1 MKYIIMISIV
11 FVNTLYAFDQGHSKF
26 DALLKKY
33 VQNGL
38 VSYKGL
44 QKDRESLK
52 KYLEEISSVSQSEYN
67 GFSRED
73 KMAFLIN
80 AYNAYTLELILRN
93 YPLKSI
99 RKIGFLPGAA
109 WKEKFFRL
117 LGEERNLDWIEHSR
131 LRTDFGEPR
140 IHFTIVCASIGC
152 PHLQNEVYTGKK
164 LNVQMENAASK
175 FLNDGRRNYYSEK
188 ENTLYISSIFDW
200 FRKDFEKQGLIPFL
214 RIYLKV
220 SIPDSAK
227 IKYTEYDWSLN
238 EMK

>member
-1 MKYIIMISIV
+1 MRYILIIFTF
-11 FVNTLYAFDQGHSKF
+11 FVTALHSFDQSHSKF
-26 DALLKKY
+26 DGLLKKY

-38 VSYKGL
+38 VSYIGF
-44 QKDRESLK
+44 QKDREGLK
-52 KYLEEISSVSQSEYN
+52 KYLEELSSVSQSEYN

-80 AYNAYTLELILRN
+80 AYNAYTIELILKN

-131 LRTDFGEPR
+131 LRIDFAEPR

-152 PHLQNEVYTGKK
+152 PHLQSEVYTGKN
-164 LNVQMENAASK
+164 LSTQMENAAAR
-175 FLNDGRRNYYSEK
+175 FLNDSKKNYYSEK
-188 ENTLYISSIFDW
+188 DNTLYISSIFDW
-200 FRKDFEKQGLIPFL
+200 FRKDFEKPGLIPFL
-214 RIYLKV
+214 RSYMKAK
-220 SIPDSAK
+220 IPDNAK

-238 EMK
+238 ERK